1 MNLAQ
6 RNVLLAALAAALAIP
21 TFLQLRR
28 DAETFVDIGS
38 VPLLFDGFTADNVMF
53 VTLGQ
58 PKKEQP
64 PPDPANLQAPKVAYD
79 QLVFQRTDKGFAL
92 AQGELA
98 GAPVGK
104 DQLEQQVFQHLRSI
118 RADRD
123 VLVQPDATPEQLA
136 EFGLDEKQA
145 FVVRATDATQRNVVA
160 ELLVGRDAGQGQIG
174 TEAVRGVFVRK
185 SDSNDVILYE
195 VDKAW
200 LRSVQQDLW
209 LDKVL
214 ARIEPDKVRR
224 LSIRNAAT
232 LGAAFTFE
240 RPAGKASWVAVDA
253 PAGLGAV
260 RQTEVENL
268 VQRLRYVAAQDYR
281 LPTARAGNLAVLG
294 LAPPRLEIDL
304 VVQEGDRERKLKIA
318 VGNQLEG
325 KNEHYLMTNESG
337 FVMTWPQGT
346 VTQFELDVPAQC
358 FDPAAPTTAPQ
369 DGDKKPADGAP
380 AATSPGGEKPI
391 EPKPADKPADGK
403 AVDGKPADGKPADGK
418 AVEKK
423 EPAKSDATKPVTPPA
438 SGPGGGG

>member
-21 TFLQLRR
+21 TVLQLRR
-28 DAETFVDIGS
+28 DADTFVDVGS
-38 VPLLFDGFTADNVMF
+38 VPLLFDGFTADNVMY
-53 VTLGQ
+53 VTLAQ

-64 PPDPANLQAPKVAYD
+64 QPDPNNPQAPKVAYD
-79 QLVFQRTDKGFAL
+79 QLVFQRTDKGYVL

-98 GAPVGK
+98 GAPIAK
-104 DQLEQQVFQHLRSI
+104 DLIEQQVFQHLRSI

-123 VLVQPDATPEQLA
+123 VLVQPEATPEQLA

-195 VDKAW
+195 LDKAW
-200 LRSVQQDLW
+200 LRSVQQDVW

-224 LSIRNAAT
+224 LSIRNAGT

-268 VQRLRYVAAQDYR
+268 VQRLRYVAAQDFR
-281 LPTARAGNLAVLG
+281 LPTARAGNLGALG
-294 LAPPRLEIDL
+294 LAPPRIEIDL
-304 VVQEGDRERKLKIA
+304 AIQDGDRERKLKIA
-318 VGNQLEG
+318 VGNQVDG
-325 KNEHYLMTNESG
+325 KNEHYLMTNESA

-358 FDPAAPTTAPQ
+358 FDPAPPPPAGPQ
-369 DGDKKPADGAP
+369 DGDKKPTDGVP
-380 AATSPGGEKPI
+380 AATQSGGDKLVEA
-391 EPKPADKPADGK
+391 KPADKP
-403 AVDGKPADGKPADGK
+403 VEKPA
-418 AVEKK
+418 
-423 EPAKSDATKPVTPPA
+423 ATKPVTPPA

>member
-28 DAETFVDIGS
+28 DAETFVDVGS

-53 VTLGQ
+53 VTIGL

-64 PPDPANLQAPKVAYD
+64 PPDANNPQAPKVAYD
-79 QLVFQRTDKGFAL
+79 QLVFQRTDKGFVL
-92 AQGELA
+92 AQGDLA
-98 GAPVGK
+98 GAPIGK

-118 RADRD
+118 RSDRD
-123 VLVQPDATPEQLA
+123 VLVQPEATPEQLA

-145 FVVRATDATQRNVVA
+145 FVIRATDATQRNVVA
-160 ELLVGRDAGQGQIG
+160 ELLVGRDAGQGQAG

-185 SDSNDVILYE
+185 SDSNDVVLYE
-195 VDKAW
+195 LDKAW

-224 LSIRNAAT
+224 LTIRNPGT
-232 LGAAFTFE
+232 LGAPFTFE
-240 RPAGKASWVAVDA
+240 RPAGKASWVAVDP

-268 VQRLRYVAAQDYR
+268 VQRLRYIAAQDFR
-281 LPTARAGNLAVLG
+281 LPTARAGNLAALG
-294 LAPPRLEIDL
+294 LAPPRIEIDL
-304 VVQEGDRERKLKIA
+304 ALQEGDRERKLKLA
-318 VGNQLEG
+318 VGNQVDG
-325 KNEHYLMTNESG
+325 KNEHYLMTNESA

-358 FDPAAPTTAPQ
+358 FDPAAPAAEPKAGGEQ
-369 DGDKKPADGAP
+369 PIDAKSNVDKEADKKDAKPVDKKDAP
-380 AATSPGGEKPI
+380 
-391 EPKPADKPADGK
+391 
-403 AVDGKPADGKPADGK
+403 
-418 AVEKK
+418 
-423 EPAKSDATKPVTPPA
+423 KPVTPP
-438 SGPGGGG
+438 GGNPGGG